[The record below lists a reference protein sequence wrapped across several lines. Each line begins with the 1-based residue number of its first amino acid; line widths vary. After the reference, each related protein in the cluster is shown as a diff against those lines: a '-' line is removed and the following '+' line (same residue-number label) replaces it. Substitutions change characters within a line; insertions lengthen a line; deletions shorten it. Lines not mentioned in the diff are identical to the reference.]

1 MILPGIMIQ
10 LYGTAGGGELLVMVQ
25 ELITCNY
32 YAKKVSIVWRRIT
45 EEIVLSTY
53 YLEKKIPEYRTI

>member
-10 LYGTAGGGELLVMVQ
+10 LYGTAGGGKLLVMVQ
-25 ELITCNY
+25 ELTCNY
-32 YAKKVSIVWRRIT
+32 YAKKVSIVWCWIT